1 MGANMASGI
10 TMSNQHIDF
19 LSQLLLSPDR
29 SQTFPAA
36 ELESCLGLA
45 HKHHV
50 VVRWLQLLPQTPV
63 GQDPNVA
70 AWAKAALVEEQ
81 ARIANALPFL
91 ESICAEFYNQGCD
104 ITVIKSLDHWPDLGS
119 DLDLY
124 SNARPKDVIRIMKDC
139 FNAEVAERSW
149 GDRLA
154 GKWNFNI
161 PGLPESVEVHV
172 GRLGQTGEH
181 VNWADAIPRHSVRV
195 QRAQYAFR
203 VASPEHRLMICTL
216 QRMYRHFYFRLS
228 DIVDTAQLLETSVV
242 DFTRLRAYSE
252 TAGIWKGVATYLTII
267 SDYVERYRGEDV
279 ALPPAVRATAAFGGE
294 KLTFGREFLR
304 IPIVPE
310 SVALYTT
317 ELRTLAQQGELK
329 QTFRLSLLPYLAVAA
344 AVGQK
349 LTGSDKGIW

>member
-1 MGANMASGI
+1 MA
-10 TMSNQHIDF
+10 TDAATSNRHMEF

-29 SQTFPAA
+29 SQDFPAS
-36 ELESCLGLA
+36 ELPGCLNLA
-45 HKHHV
+45 RKNHV
-50 VVRWLQLLPQTPV
+50 IVRWLQILPQTSV
-63 GQDPNVA
+63 GHDPTMA
-70 AWAKAALVEEQ
+70 EWAQTALAEEQ
-81 ARIANALPFL
+81 ARIAHALPFL
-91 ESICAEFYNQGCD
+91 EAICNEFDYKGCD

-124 SNARPKDVIRIMKDC
+124 SNARPNDVIRIMRESFK
-139 FNAEVAERSW
+139 AEVAERSW

-181 VNWADAIPRHSVRV
+181 VDWAEAIPRRSIQV

-203 VASPEHRLMICTL
+203 VASPEDRLMISTL
-216 QRMYRHFYFRLS
+216 QRMYRHFYFRLC
-228 DIVDTAQLLETSVV
+228 DIVDSAQLLERSVV
-242 DFTRLRAYSE
+242 DFTRLRPYSE
-252 TAGIWKGVATYLTII
+252 SSGIWKGVATYLVLV
-267 SDYVERYRGEDV
+267 SDYVKRYRGEEV
-279 ALPPAVRATAAFGGE
+279 TLPPAVRDSATFGGE
-294 KLTFGREFLR
+294 KLTFARDFLR
-304 IPIVPE
+304 VPIVPE
-310 SVALYTT
+310 SVSLYTT